1 MCGAHPLLDDVQLQ
15 RSRMSGLAFLV
26 DVIFDVGKSAQD
38 PQVAL
43 PMKPSDL
50 DGLHSTM
57 VWPMP
62 YP

>member
-26 DVIFDVGKSAQD
+26 DVIFDVGKLAQD

-50 DGLHSTM
+50 DSLRGTM